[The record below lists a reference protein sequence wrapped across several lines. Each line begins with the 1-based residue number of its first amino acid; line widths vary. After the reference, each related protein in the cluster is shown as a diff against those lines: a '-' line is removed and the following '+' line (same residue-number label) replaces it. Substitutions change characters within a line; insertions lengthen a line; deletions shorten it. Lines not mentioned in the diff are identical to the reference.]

1 MQGYPAYSGPAW
13 YRVRFRIP
21 SSAAGRKLLLYFG
34 AADESAW
41 VWVNGQYAGE
51 HDVGPEGW
59 NKRFAIDITKLTQ
72 PGQDNLIAV
81 RVLDRQMA
89 GGLWKSVT
97 LLSPKKH

>member
-1 MQGYPAYSGPAW
+1 M
-13 YRVRFRIP
+13 RFRIP

-59 NKRFAIDITKLTQ
+59 NKRFAVDITSQ
-72 PGQDNLIAV
+72 ARPGQDNLIAV
-81 RVLDRQMA
+81 LVLDRRRA
-89 GGLWKSVT
+89 GGLWKSVK
-97 LLSPKKH
+97 LLGPKKH